1 MKYIEAV
8 ILTICMAIVWFPCL
22 CISVIVMF
30 PIEIV
35 SFIMEEITND
45 SYTHGGFTDLFK
57 WYVATIRKTYTQIIN
72 YDKR

>member
-1 MKYIEAV
+1 
-8 ILTICMAIVWFPCL
+8 MAIVWFPFL
-22 CISVIVMF
+22 CIGVIVMF

-45 SYTHGGFTDLFK
+45 GYTHGGVTDLLK

-72 YDKR
+72 YDKRL